1 MPAGLGEALRLMVAG
16 DKWRVYLPPALGFG
30 DEGSERRDIG
40 PAQALVYTLELV
52 SIEGATTAAAARR
65 GEAAHATLEGK
76 ADYFEWEDTTEPPWV
91 LGLFRRPLY
100 AGALHEGF
108 QAAAARFGP
117 SGEASF
123 ALSAES
129 RYDAKAGKFIP
140 SAVERM
146 LGALGARRL
155 RAPPRG
161 HAVDQVPHR
170 ARPRRLRRRGAERA
184 RGLRDGGA
192 MAARRA
198 LMDRKRAR
206 AGHGTH
212 RGRHVHRLRPSVTS
226 RTRA

>member
-1 MPAGLGEALRLMVAG
+1 MPSGLGEALRLMVAG

-146 LGALGARRL
+146 LELS
-155 RAPPRG
+155 APGVFVR
-161 HAVDQVPHR
+161 HR
-170 ARPRRLRRRGAERA
+170 EGMPWTKCRTERDRGASAAEVQSALEGCVTVA
-184 RGLRDGGA
+184 RW
-192 MAARRA
+192 
-198 LMDRKRAR
+198 
-206 AGHGTH
+206 
-212 RGRHVHRLRPSVTS
+212 RHDEL
-226 RTRA
+226 

>member
-1 MPAGLGEALRLMVAG
+1 M
-16 DKWRVYLPPALGFG
+16 
-30 DEGSERRDIG
+30 
-40 PAQALVYTLELV
+40 YTLELV

-65 GEAAHATLEGK
+65 GEAAHAMLEGK

-146 LGALGARRL
+146 LELS
-155 RAPPRG
+155 APGVFVR
-161 HAVDQVPHR
+161 HR
-170 ARPRRLRRRGAERA
+170 EGMPWTKCRTERDRGASAAEVQSALEGCVTVA
-184 RGLRDGGA
+184 RW
-192 MAARRA
+192 
-198 LMDRKRAR
+198 
-206 AGHGTH
+206 
-212 RGRHVHRLRPSVTS
+212 RHDEL
-226 RTRA
+226 